1 MRHCARGDIV
11 KIVNCNLAE
20 LAELMGPDADEL
32 DAVAMREFLDGIVAD
47 TDELDDDAWR
57 VCLSGAM
64 LDVLRLDPVGLDAG
78 ILSVMRGGTASRYR
92 PDGEPV
98 CTLDR
103 ENYPPGIGKRL
114 QPHYDALVQWAEARG
129 LFQGAAA

>member
-1 MRHCARGDIV
+1 M
-11 KIVNCNLAE
+11 KIANCSLAA

-64 LDVLRLDPVGLDAG
+64 LDVLRLDPIGLDAG
-78 ILSVMRGGTASRYR
+78 ILSVMRDDAI
-92 PDGEPV
+92 V
-98 CTLDR
+98 CTLDP

-129 LFQGAAA
+129 LFQGAAP

>member
-1 MRHCARGDIV
+1 MKV
-11 KIVNCNLAE
+11 KNCNLSA

-32 DAVAMREFLDGIVAD
+32 DAVAMREFIDGIYTD
-47 TDELDDDAWR
+47 TDEMDAEDWAI
-57 VCLSGAM
+57 CLNGAAI
-64 LDVLRLDPVGLDAG
+64 DVLRLDPVALDAG
-78 ILSVMRGGTASRYR
+78 ILSVWRGGTGSRYR
-92 PDGEPV
+92 PDGEPI

-129 LFQGAAA
+129 LFGGAA

>member
-1 MRHCARGDIV
+1 M
-11 KIVNCNLAE
+11 KIANCDLAA
-20 LAELMGPDADEL
+20 LAELMGPNADEL

-47 TDELDDDAWR
+47 TDELDDAAWR
-57 VCLSGAM
+57 ECLSGAM

-78 ILSVMRGGTASRYR
+78 ILSVMRGGTGSRYR

-103 ENYPPGIGKRL
+103 ENYPPGIGKRI
-114 QPHYDALVQWAEARG
+114 QPHYDALVQWAETRG
-129 LFQGAAA
+129 LFGGAA

>member
-1 MRHCARGDIV
+1 M
-11 KIVNCNLAE
+11 KIANCNLAA

-47 TDELDDDAWR
+47 TNELDADAWA

-64 LDVLRLDPVGLDAG
+64 LDVLRLDPVGLDVG
-78 ILSVMRGGTASRYR
+78 ILSVMR
-92 PDGEPV
+92 DGAIV

-103 ENYPPGIGKRL
+103 ENYPLGIGKRL

-129 LFQGAAA
+129 LFQGSAP